1 MNAGVRIVGF
11 WWEGSSGSLGS
22 FGSLGRVVLDSSR
35 LSGASGEPDESGES
49 KFFLY
54 SGGDKAELDLE
65 QFVIIANNLDE
76 KMGLVT
82 ALIPLVGV

>member
-35 LSGASGEPDESGES
+35 LSGASGEPDESGELSSSPS
-49 KFFLY
+49 KVELPGTMLAALGS
-54 SGGDKAELDLE
+54 SGSSVAVL
-65 QFVIIANNLDE
+65 FS
-76 KMGLVT
+76 
-82 ALIPLVGV
+82 